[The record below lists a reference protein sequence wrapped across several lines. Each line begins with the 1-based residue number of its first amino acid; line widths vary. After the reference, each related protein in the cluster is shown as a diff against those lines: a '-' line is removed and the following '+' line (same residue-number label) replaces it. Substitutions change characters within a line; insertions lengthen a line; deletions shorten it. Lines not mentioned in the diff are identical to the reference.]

1 MQNLSPTFAKNVPS
15 EFFNGKMETFLTC
28 FAVAA
33 YLKENILS
41 ETAGAFLEE
50 TSLETVYKTLST
62 NIQIHDIRL
71 LISVLPNILALDY
84 PVVEDIRKACAAI
97 ISQLKNLFRVNKR
110 CRDYSDLDDLL
121 RMLTVFD
128 KYEHI

>member
-1 MQNLSPTFAKNVPS
+1 M
-15 EFFNGKMETFLTC
+15 
-28 FAVAA
+28 
-33 YLKENILS
+33 
-41 ETAGAFLEE
+41 EE